1 MESDEILYSVHGPKT
16 LLEMT
21 WEEVEQ
27 ALKHTD
33 ICLIAVGSIEEHGP
47 HLPLGTDTFQS
58 TESVKTVQR
67 LLAADGIQV
76 VVGPTIEFGINPG
89 AMSYPGSITVR
100 PDTLKALLLDV
111 CESLYQHG
119 FHKIALFLGHDE
131 DMHVMAVA
139 AQELV
144 RAHSDLKV
152 ITLNPM
158 PALKE
163 SEGQTLKPKKPDGHG
178 GAGETS
184 RSLVLHPNLVR
195 LDRARVKE
203 GLDRPILRP
212 IPGSLGPLFGGGVYN
227 PAGDLSVYDRL
238 QGHPGQTGDPNLAD
252 PEVGRKAYLA
262 MAQWVADVIK
272 RDFLGL

>member
-1 MESDEILYSVHGPKT
+1 MAADEILYSVRGPKT

-21 WEEVEQ
+21 WEEVDE
-27 ALKHTD
+27 ALRQTD
-33 ICLIAVGSIEEHGP
+33 ICLIAVGSIEEHGY
-47 HLPLGTDTFQS
+47 HLPLGTDSFQS

-67 LLAADGIQV
+67 LLAQEGIHV

-100 PDTLKALLLDV
+100 PDTLKALLIDV
-111 CESLYQHG
+111 CESLYHHG
-119 FHKIALFLGHDE
+119 FRKIAFFLGHDE

-144 RAHSDLKV
+144 RAHDDLKV

-163 SEGQTLKPKKPDGHG
+163 SEGQSLKPKKPDGHG

-184 RSLVLHPNLVR
+184 RALVIHPNLVR
-195 LDRARVKE
+195 LERAQASE
-203 GLDRPILRP
+203 GMDRPAVRP
-212 IPGSLGPLFGGGVYN
+212 IPGGMGPLFGGGVYN
-227 PAGDLSVYDRL
+227 PAGDLHLYDR
-238 QGHPGQTGDPNLAD
+238 QKGHPGQTGDPRLAD
-252 PEVGRKAYLA
+252 PEVGSKAYLA
-262 MAQWVADVIK
+262 MARWVADVVK
-272 RDFLGL
+272 RDFLNQ